1 MKEDRFLNVP
11 GEIPI
16 LTNDETNQLKGG
28 FKKIKTNPS
37 VRMDSGD
44 NNENCHGHSGSMGG
58 DGGMGG
64 GGSEDTNLNCK
75 FSCKCN
81 N

>member
-44 NNENCHGHSGSMGG
+44 KNISSFKKVIDDLSNIDSKENPV
-58 DGGMGG
+58 
-64 GGSEDTNLNCK
+64 
-75 FSCKCN
+75 FSLQRI
-81 N
+81 

>member
-1 MKEDRFLNVP
+1 MKEDRFLNIP

-16 LTNDETNQLKGG
+16 LTNDETNRLKGG

-44 NNENCHGHSGSMGG
+44 NNENCHEIGRAHV
-58 DGGMGG
+58 
-64 GGSEDTNLNCK
+64 
-75 FSCKCN
+75 
-81 N
+81 

>member
-1 MKEDRFLNVP
+1 MKEDRFLNIP

-16 LTNDETNQLKGG
+16 LTNDETNRLKGG

-44 NNENCHGHSGSMGG
+44 NNENCHGHSG
-58 DGGMGG
+58 GMAVVKVKILT
-64 GGSEDTNLNCK
+64 SIANSHANAIID
-75 FSCKCN
+75 
-81 N
+81 

>member
-37 VRMDSGD
+37 VRMDSAD
-44 NNENCHGHSGSMGG
+44 NNENCHGHSGDMGSDESG
-58 DGGMGG
+58 
-64 GGSEDTNLNCK
+64 DTNINCK

>member
-44 NNENCHGHSGSMGG
+44 YNENCHGHSGGMGS
-58 DGGMGG
+58 GG
-64 GGSEDTNLNCK
+64 GGGESEDTNTNCQV
-75 FSCKCN
+75 SCRCN
-81 N
+81 NN

>member
-44 NNENCHGHSGSMGG
+44 NNENCHGHSRDMGS
-58 DGGMGG
+58 DE
-64 GGSEDTNLNCK
+64 SEDTNLNCK